1 MATTYTA
8 SNTPRDRA
16 RRLLGD
22 TGVDGNAFLLQDSEI
37 DAEIATYR
45 FNEAVAVLA
54 DGLAVRFA
62 QYPDE
67 TKTPGGHTVKWTER
81 VSAWQELAKRL
92 RASPGPGTRGGAA
105 RLGALTNPTENNL
118 R

>member
-1 MATTYTA
+1 MATTYTS

-22 TGVDGNAFLLQDSEI
+22 TGVDGNTFLLQDSEI
-37 DAEIATYR
+37 DAEIATYP
-45 FNEAVAVLA
+45 FNAAVATLA
-54 DGLAVRFA
+54 DGLATRFA

-67 TKTPGGHTVKWTER
+67 TETPGGHILKWSER
-81 VSAWQELAKRL
+81 VKAWQDLSKRL
-92 RASPGPGTRGGAA
+92 REARSPGTRRSNAF
-105 RLGALTNPTENNL
+105 LGALTNPTENNL

>member
-1 MATTYTA
+1 MATTYTS

-22 TGVDGNAFLLQDSEI
+22 TGVDGNTFLLQDSEI
-37 DAEIATYR
+37 DAEIAAYR

-62 QYPDE
+62 QFPDE
-67 TKTPGGHTVKWTER
+67 TDTPGGHQVKWTER
-81 VSAWQELAKRL
+81 VRAWQELAKRL
-92 RASPGPGTRGGAA
+92 RSSSGPGTRGGTA
-105 RLGALTNPTENNL
+105 RLGSLINPPENHI